1 MPASAALLAIQPAIS
16 GRVNG
21 LRGNGKPNRITPV
34 GQTQGVYGVARRG
47 GPAEQFSVQAFS
59 SLVSRH
65 AASTVGR
72 VAQLIL
78 DRLRR
83 SSCSARDRR

>member
-1 MPASAALLAIQPAIS
+1 MAW
-16 GRVNG
+16 
-21 LRGNGKPNRITPV
+21 
-34 GQTQGVYGVARRG
+34 RG
-47 GPAEQFSVQAFS
+47 GEGRAGQFSVQAFS